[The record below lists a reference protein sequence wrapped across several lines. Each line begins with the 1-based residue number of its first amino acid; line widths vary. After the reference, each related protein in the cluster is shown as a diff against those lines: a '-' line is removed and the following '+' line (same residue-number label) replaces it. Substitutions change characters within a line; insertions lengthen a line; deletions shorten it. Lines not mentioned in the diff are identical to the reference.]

1 MFTVGID
8 LGTTASVIACIQD
21 GEPVTIRIGVHRA
34 TPSVVNYTTD
44 SVAVGRE
51 AILSV
56 NRSDSIFSIKRA
68 MGTDQIFSGRTPV
81 EISADILSYL
91 RKNCE
96 RDLDRKIDAAVIT
109 VPAHFSDAQRT
120 ATKHAASLAGIRV
133 LRLLNEP
140 TAAAIAFGLNK
151 KSDGIFAVYDFG
163 GGTFDFSILRLM
175 NGIFQVLATGG
186 DNHLGGDDIDDAI
199 LSYNCRLHGL
209 EIKEDEKISG
219 KLVAKFLKEQ
229 LRDLPK
235 VDGIYVHGNHAYN
248 FHLTQD
254 ILWSVSGDFL
264 RRSLEISNQVLQDA
278 HVSSSQLDGV
288 VLVGGMTKLKLLRK
302 EVEKHFST
310 KIFHDIDPEE
320 AVALG
325 AATYAD
331 SIIRKSDNL
340 LLIDVVPLSLGV
352 EILGGGVDKIIHR
365 NTPIPIVEKREY
377 TTYQDNQ
384 SGIKFHVVQG
394 ERPLA
399 AECLSLANFE
409 LTGIPPLPAGMPRIE
424 VKFSVDVNGLLQI
437 DALDKRTSLR
447 QCVVVDPSSGLSTD
461 KMTSIL
467 QKALKNQRED
477 SIRVQNISLKIES
490 HRMIKFW
497 ESTIDEIPLSSRK
510 VAKSTIENLKNALAT
525 DNYED
530 ILLLRRKL
538 EKLFGLFLDDIIN
551 SRLSGKAI
559 ADLMEKQ

>member
-8 LGTTASVIACIQD
+8 LGTTASAVACIQE
-21 GEPVTIRIGVHRA
+21 GAPIIVRIGGHST
-34 TPSVVNYTTD
+34 TPSVVNYMAN
-44 SVAVGRE
+44 SVTVGRE
-51 AILSV
+51 AILQAKGS
-56 NRSDSIFSIKRA
+56 NSIFSIKRA
-68 MGTDQIFSGRTPV
+68 MGTDQVFSGRMPI
-81 EISADILSYL
+81 EISADILYYL

-96 RDLDRKIDAAVIT
+96 RNLGRRIDAAVIT

-140 TAAAIAFGLNK
+140 TAAILAFGLNQ
-151 KSDGIFAVYDFG
+151 KSNGIFAVYDFG
-163 GGTFDFSILRLM
+163 GGTFDFSVLRLM

-186 DNHLGGDDIDDAI
+186 DNHLGGDDVDNAI
-199 LSYNCRLHGL
+199 LNYNCRLHGL
-209 EIKEDEKISG
+209 EIKENEKISG
-219 KLVAKFLKEQ
+219 RLVAKFLKEQ

-235 VDGIYVHGNHAYN
+235 VDGMYVHENRTYN
-248 FHLTQD
+248 FQLTED
-254 ILWSVSGDFL
+254 ILRSVCRDFL
-264 RRSLEISNQVLQDA
+264 RRSLEISDRVLQDA
-278 HVSSSQLDGV
+278 YVSSYQLDGV
-288 VLVGGMTKLKLLRK
+288 VLVGGMTKLELLRE
-302 EVEKHFST
+302 EVKKHFSA

-325 AATYAD
+325 AAIYAD
-331 SIIRKSDNL
+331 SIRKSCNL

-352 EILGGGVDKIIHR
+352 EMFGGGVDKIIYR

-424 VKFSVDVNGLLQI
+424 VKFSIDVNGLLQV
-437 DALDKRTSLR
+437 DAWDKRTSLR
-447 QCVVVDPSSGLSTD
+447 QRVVVDPSSGLSTD
-461 KMTSIL
+461 KITLIL
-467 QKALKNQRED
+467 QKALENQQED
-477 SIRVQNISLKIES
+477 SIHVQNISLKIES
-490 HRMIKFW
+490 QRMIKFW
-497 ESTIDEIPLSSRK
+497 KSTVNEIPLSSRK
-510 VAKSTIENLKNALAT
+510 IAKSTIKNLKDALAA

-538 EKLFGLFLDDIIN
+538 EQLFGLFLDDIIN

-559 ADLMEKQ
+559 TDLAEKQ